1 MRGAEYLTAHAL
13 QLLRFSIDASVRR
26 VRRIILT
33 LLTSSDFQYNI
44 SANVLAGNVEM
55 KNEAWII
62 LESRTHNRFF
72 SAALMMFNYLRRE
85 TLWLAQRLILFIL
98 TVRSRARTC

>member
-26 VRRIILT
+26 VRRIIHG
-33 LLTSSDFQYNI
+33 DFQYNI

-85 TLWLAQRLILFIL
+85 TLWLAQRLIL